1 MPQDSGKIYP
11 VKKPARDPSSLS
23 LAQGSAEAITA
34 RLEEMERKIDRL
46 RAIYETFFSG
56 VERQPPNAPRRE
68 LNRLMLEMQQV
79 QIRNAALRFRFQSLS
94 QRWTL
99 MTTYWNRTLRE
110 IEAGTYRKD
119 VAKVSRR
126 LAQKGAPLTE
136 QEAVA
141 LGIPASRARA
151 LVARQAARERA
162 GRGAAGARRPAGA
175 ARRRRPRRPP
185 PPPRSPPPPRP
196 SGVPG
201 FSEDDLAALHRRYD
215 EAARTTDRPAPTLE
229 QLRDRLA
236 KHVPQMIAHLGT
248 EKVEFDVVVKDGR
261 AVLRPEDRTPSVGS
275 NPAPTQ
281 GDRARG
287 RVWKPPSL
295 AETREPDR
303 PSLS

>member
-1 MPQDSGKIYP
+1 

-23 LAQGSAEAITA
+23 LSQGNPEAISA

-46 RAIYETFFSG
+46 RALYETFFSG

-68 LNRLMLEMQQV
+68 LNRLMLEMQQIP
-79 QIRNAALRFRFQSLS
+79 IRNAALRFRFQSLS
-94 QRWTL
+94 QKWIL

-126 LAQKGAPLTE
+126 LAQKGSPLTE

-151 LVARQAARERA
+151 LVARQEARGGRAA
-162 GRGAAGARRPAGA
+162 AAGAPAPA
-175 ARRRRPRRPP
+175 ANESPPAPP
-185 PPPRSPPPPRP
+185 PPPVSRP
-196 SGVPG
+196 SGIPG

-261 AVLRPEDRTPSVGS
+261 AVLRPKT
-275 NPAPTQ
+275 
-281 GDRARG
+281 G
-287 RVWKPPSL
+287 R
-295 AETREPDR
+295 
-303 PSLS
+303 